1 MDMRSQID
9 EKYAKEL
16 EAFSMTQRKAFEKIY
31 ENSHTKNAINEMIL
45 EANCTAQIHR
55 EARKSFKLL
64 SSATHIPKPP
74 SICRPLFTSPLFQ
87 SYPPGLRNYNLF
99 VLNKAVERK
108 RVNEQCLEK
117 IKSFRAENWN
127 KKFFGGTVQKDQYE
141 KAFKTAQQSWATLD
155 KEYKSNKSNYD
166 KVRLRHRRNAANP

>member
-1 MDMRSQID
+1 MMDMRSQID

-64 SSATHIPKPP
+64 SSAIISSSIP
-74 SICRPLFTSPLFQ
+74 R
-87 SYPPGLRNYNLF
+87 
-99 VLNKAVERK
+99 ERL
-108 RVNEQCLEK
+108 VN
-117 IKSFRAENWN
+117 
-127 KKFFGGTVQKDQYE
+127 D
-141 KAFKTAQQSWATLD
+141 
-155 KEYKSNKSNYD
+155 
-166 KVRLRHRRNAANP
+166 P

>member
-55 EARKSFKLL
+55 EARKSFRLL
-64 SSATHIPKPP
+64 HTAIFTPKVYGRFNDKGFYGTIPDWSRTVPDRQGSAAHEILK
-74 SICRPLFTSPLFQ
+74 IIESPLLETI
-87 SYPPGLRNYNLF
+87 P
-99 VLNKAVERK
+99 
-108 RVNEQCLEK
+108 VNRF
-117 IKSFRAENWN
+117 SR
-127 KKFFGGTVQKDQYE
+127 
-141 KAFKTAQQSWATLD
+141 
-155 KEYKSNKSNYD
+155 
-166 KVRLRHRRNAANP
+166 